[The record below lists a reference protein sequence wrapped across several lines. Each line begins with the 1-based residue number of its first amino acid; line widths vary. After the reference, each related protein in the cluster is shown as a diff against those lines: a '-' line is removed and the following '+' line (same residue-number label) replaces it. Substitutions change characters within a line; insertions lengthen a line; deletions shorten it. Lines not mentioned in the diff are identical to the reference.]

1 MQLATQANEANRT
14 LSDPTRRAAYLCE
27 LHGTP
32 IQAETNTS
40 MSHTFLIEQMGWRE
54 SLEEARETKD
64 AVALAGLDRL
74 LCDHRTRLH
83 DEIAQAIDLEHDYP
97 RAADAVRRLMFID
110 KFGAE
115 VAAAQD
121 ALAA

>member
-1 MQLATQANEANRT
+1 
-14 LSDPTRRAAYLCE
+14 
-27 LHGTP
+27 
-32 IQAETNTS
+32 
-40 MSHTFLIEQMGWRE
+40 MGWRE

-64 AVALAGLDRL
+64 GVALAGLDRL

-83 DEIAQAIDLEHDYP
+83 EEIAQAIDLDHDYP